1 MHLSIPI
8 HGMDCHHCALRL
20 NDALKRQSG
29 IKKVNVNHKTGIAH
43 LDINENEVT
52 INDILRIIEHEG
64 YHPNQQELQIT
75 IKGMHCASCVT
86 KIENSLKKLPGVL
99 EVNVTL
105 STSSAHIQYLPEIFS
120 SQSAQNAI
128 EKVGYKAEIVESQN
142 HNRINNGK
150 QQDNKHSLG
159 ENHSHS
165 HNHGSEN
172 TEEPIIGEYDSLK
185 RKFWFSTIVGVLIM
199 VISIPDMIPG
209 WPGFSETIM
218 GWLWPVSSALT
229 LIIMIWA
236 GNHFFIGAWSALKH
250 RSADMNTLIAL
261 GTGAAWIYSTI
272 AIFFPFL
279 FPDGMAEPF
288 FDVVAI
294 VIGLVDLGQALEL
307 RAKSR
312 TSEAIKKLMDLQAK
326 TARVIRDGKE
336 LDIPFEEVVTG
347 DIVIVRPGEKV
358 PVDGIILD
366 GNSTLDESMITGES
380 IPIEKNVGD
389 EVIGGTINKTGN
401 FKFEATKVGKDMAL
415 SQIIKMVEDAQG
427 SKAPIQRIVDQI
439 SGYFV
444 PAVMILAIFTF
455 VIWFDFGPSPAFQF
469 AVVTAVTVLII
480 ACPCAL
486 GLATPMSLMVGT
498 GKGAERGI
506 LIRNAESL
514 EKAEKIQ
521 TIVLDKTG
529 TITKGKPALTNV
541 IVIGQYE
548 EDELLRIAAAV
559 EKGSEHPLAEAIV
572 EGATQRKLQ
581 IPEIKNFNSLTG
593 RGVKAEVENKQIH
606 LGNRKLMMEINVPVD
621 ILDKEADK
629 LASEGKTPMFIAVNG
644 ELSGILAVADTV
656 KEDSYQAI
664 QTLRKLGLEVVMLT
678 GDNAKTAQA
687 IAKQVGVDRVIAD
700 VLPEDKVAQIQK
712 LQREGKIVAMVG
724 DGINDAP
731 ALAQADIG
739 FAIGTGTD
747 VAIEASDI
755 TLIKGSLKGVV
766 DGILISKATMRNV
779 RQNLVGAFGYNT
791 LGIPIAA
798 GLLYPFFGILLS
810 PIIAGAAMAFSS
822 VTVVAN
828 ANRLRRF
835 QPKEVKIYDRD

>member
-1 MHLSIPI
+1 MNLSIPI
-8 HGMDCHHCALRL
+8 HGIDCHHCARRL
-20 NDALKRQSG
+20 NAVLKKRHG
-29 IKKVNVNHKTGIAH
+29 IKKANVNYKTGMAH
-43 LDINENEVT
+43 LVFDENEVT
-52 INDILRIIEHEG
+52 VNDILQIIQNEG
-64 YHPNQQELQIT
+64 YYPNQQELHFA

-86 KIENSLKKLPGVL
+86 KIENSLKTLPGVL
-99 EVNVTL
+99 DVNVSL
-105 STSSAHIQYLPEIFS
+105 STTSAHIKYMPEIFS
-120 SQSAQNAI
+120 TMSAINAI
-128 EKVGYKAEIVESQN
+128 NKVGYDGEISKPHN
-142 HNRINNGK
+142 HNKLNADHEKTTN
-150 QQDNKHSLG
+150 HSLG
-159 ENHSHS
+159 EVHSHP
-165 HNHGSEN
+165 HNHEQDHSEVGN
-172 TEEPIIGEYDSLK
+172 DKEYDSLK
-185 RKFWFSTIVGVLIM
+185 HKFWFSTLIGVLIM
-199 VISIPDMIPG
+199 LVSIPDMVPG
-209 WPGFSETIM
+209 WSGFSEAMM
-218 GWLWPVSSALT
+218 GWLWPLISAIT
-229 LIIMIWA
+229 LVIMMWA
-236 GNHFFIGAWSALKH
+236 GNHFFVGAWSALKH
-250 RSADMNTLIAL
+250 RSADMNTLITL

-279 FPDGMAEPF
+279 FPEGMAEPF

-326 TARVIRDGKE
+326 TARVIRGGKE
-336 LDIPFEEVVTG
+336 LDIPYEEVLTG
-347 DIVIVRPGEKV
+347 DIVIVKPGEKV
-358 PVDGIILD
+358 PVDGKIMQ
-366 GNSTLDESMITGES
+366 GNSTIDESMITGES
-380 IPIEKNVGD
+380 IPIEKKVDD

-401 FKFEATKVGKDMAL
+401 FRFKATKVGKDTAL

-444 PAVMILAIFTF
+444 PAVMILAILTF
-455 VIWFDFGPSPAFQF
+455 VFWFDFGPSPAFQF

-498 GKGAERGI
+498 GKGPERGI
-506 LIRNAESL
+506 LILNAESL
-514 EKAEKIQ
+514 EKAEKKQ

-541 IVIGQYE
+541 VVLGNVE
-548 EDELLRIAAAV
+548 ENELLRIAAAV

-572 EGATQRKLQ
+572 EGANNRGLQ
-581 IPEIKNFNSLTG
+581 IPDINNFNSLTG
-593 RGVKAEVENKQIH
+593 RGVKAEVENKEIH

-621 ILDKEADK
+621 ILNKEADK

-644 ELSGILAVADTV
+644 ALAGILAVADTV
-656 KEDSYQAI
+656 KEDSYEAI

-687 IAKQVGVDRVIAD
+687 IANQVGVDRVIAD

-712 LQREGKIVAMVG
+712 IQREGKVVAMVG

-835 QPKEVKIYDRD
+835 QPKEGKQ